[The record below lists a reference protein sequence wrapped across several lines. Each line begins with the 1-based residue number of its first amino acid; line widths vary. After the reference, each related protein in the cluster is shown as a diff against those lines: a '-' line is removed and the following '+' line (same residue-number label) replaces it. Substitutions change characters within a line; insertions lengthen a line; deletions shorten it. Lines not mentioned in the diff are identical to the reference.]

1 MNKNDIINLKIESYG
16 AFGEGVAHFDGFAV
30 FIPFAL
36 VGETIETLILS
47 VKKGYAYGKVLSVLE
62 KSSDRQI
69 PKCEYFTR
77 CGGCDLQHLLY
88 PAQLNLKRQSVY
100 ETLRRVGGVDTA
112 VEKVFP
118 SDKEF
123 DSRNKLTLPFA
134 DFNGKVVLGFYSE
147 RSHRVVGIN
156 KCLLSSWS
164 EKLILATLNW
174 ANENNISAYNEG
186 TKKGILRALS
196 ARVSKG
202 KTMITLVVTK
212 QNVPKLDSL
221 TQKYRELYPDGIFY
235 LNIND
240 RDTNVVLGDKC
251 VHVFGEKKLLS
262 NALGVEYELSPLSFA
277 QVNDTVRDGLYSAV
291 VGEISENDIVVDAYS
306 GAGLMSVLCA
316 KRAKYVYGV
325 EIIEDAVKDANQT
338 AKLNGVSGKV
348 QNIAGDCAKVLPELF
363 KKIREKHKDQ
373 MTVILDPP
381 RKGCDGTVLESVLT
395 CAPDKIIYVSCNP
408 ATLARDLKTLTERYT
423 INYVKPFDMF
433 PNTKH
438 VETIVCMTKK

>member
-1 MNKNDIINLKIESYG
+1 MNKNDILNLKIESYG

-62 KSSDRQI
+62 KSPDRQI
-69 PKCEYFTR
+69 PKCVYFTR

-88 PAQLNLKRQSVY
+88 SAQLNLKRQSVY
-100 ETLRRVGGVDTA
+100 ETLRRVGGIETQVD
-112 VEKVFP
+112 EVFP
-118 SDKEF
+118 SEKEY

-134 DFNGKVVLGFYSE
+134 ENKGEIVLGFYSE
-147 RSHRVVGIN
+147 RSHRVIGIK
-156 KCLLSSWS
+156 KCLLSDWS
-164 EKLILATLNW
+164 EKLISTTLNW
-174 ANENNISAYNEG
+174 VRENNISAYNEV

-196 ARVSKG
+196 ARVSNG

-235 LNIND
+235 LNKND
-240 RDTNVVLGDKC
+240 RDTNVVLGEKC
-251 VHVFGEKKLLS
+251 VHVFGDKKLLS
-262 NALGVEYELSPLSFA
+262 SALGVEYELSPLSFA
-277 QVNDTVRDGLYSAV
+277 QVNDTVRDGLYSTV
-291 VGEISENDIVVDAYS
+291 VNEIDEKDIVVDAYS

-338 AKLNGVSGKV
+338 AKLNGVSDKV

-381 RKGCDGTVLESVLT
+381 RKGCDGSVLT
-395 CAPDKIIYVSCNP
+395 AVLSCAPDKIIYVSCNP
-408 ATLARDLKTLTERYT
+408 ATLARDLKTLTECYD
-423 INYVKPFDMF
+423 IKFVKPFDMF

-438 VETIVCMTKK
+438 VETLVIMRKK